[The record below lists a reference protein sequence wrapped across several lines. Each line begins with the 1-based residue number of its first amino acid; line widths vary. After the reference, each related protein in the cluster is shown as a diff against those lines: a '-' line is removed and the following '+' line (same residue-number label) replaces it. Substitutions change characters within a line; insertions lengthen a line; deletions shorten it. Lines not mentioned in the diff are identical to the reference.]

1 MKYEVRTLVKDTTV
15 SDAAR
20 DTVFR
25 ASQWVVT
32 VNGQTHTV
40 KAPGELY
47 VGRKPLRP
55 VSVPEGAERMDVPDE
70 TKSMSKTHA
79 LVSVSADGQATLKDA
94 QSTNGTYVQNAR
106 GELVRVPAENPYTVF
121 EQSIAGQFG
130 DVQFSLA
137 ASPDLS
143 DDTADSQTKLPVVNL
158 FDYKSPAPDDAPA
171 QNMSVDDI
179 LDLRAGEPTSM
190 FAMQK
195 PKAEEPVTAETDVF
209 KAQDAE
215 KLTEKTH
222 TETATTSLAP
232 LTEDSG
238 YMPVYEAGSVFDRLS
253 RGEFER
259 HEDIIEAGGHTSE
272 EAKTTRDF
280 NAQFDIAQ
288 IPELLPFL
296 GLNPFLYDD
305 MYAWLVAQNNEQ
317 INRALETNDGYTTW
331 KASTK

>member
-1 MKYEVRTLVKDTTV
+1 M

-20 DTVFR
+20 DTVFH
-25 ASQWVVT
+25 ASQWTVT
-32 VNGQTHTV
+32 VNGQSHTV

-55 VSVPEGAERMDVPDE
+55 VAVPDGAERMDVPDE

-79 LVSVSADGQATLKDA
+79 RVSVSADGEATLADA

-121 EQSIAGQFG
+121 EQKVSGQFG
-130 DVQFSLA
+130 DVQFTLT
-137 ASPDLS
+137 ASEELT
-143 DDTADSQTKLPVVNL
+143 DDTADSMTELPVTNL
-158 FDYKSPAPDDAPA
+158 FDYKSPVEQDAPA

-195 PKAEEPVTAETDVF
+195 PKADPVTAETGVFHTQDV
-209 KAQDAE
+209 ADEVRAEAE